1 MNLDRISKLEKLLA
15 ADPSDAFVLYSL
27 AQEHGK
33 GTSLDEFAKS
43 LALYDRCIAADPNYC
58 YAYYHKA
65 KLLSEHERTE
75 DAVRTLHDGLRI
87 ARSVNDTKALNEIS
101 ALLDELE

>member
-33 GTSLDEFAKS
+33 GTSAGEVAQS

-58 YAYYHKA
+58 YAYYHRA
-65 KLLSEHERTE
+65 KLLSEQERTE
-75 DAVRTLHDGLRI
+75 DAVRTLKDGLRI
-87 ARSVNDTKALNEIS
+87 AKSANDNKALNELS